1 MSVKTQ
7 RTEGSGTSQLLQTIR
22 SAGYN
27 KDVTIA
33 LATVKGVEPLV
44 IRLAGE
50 NFDLEEDD
58 IIVARSLRERVITAH
73 ITDISTNPAGDHS
86 HSGDSGGSTSTD
98 GSHTHA
104 IDAEATVTLP
114 SPLEVDAKVI
124 VAIHEISAADKEFYV
139 IDIESEA
146 PEGGGG

>member
-1 MSVKTQ
+1 MSVNAQ
-7 RTEGSGTSQLLQTIR
+7 RTEGSGTSQLLDQIR
-22 SAGYN
+22 STGYN
-27 KDVTIA
+27 KDVTFA
-33 LATVKGVEPLV
+33 LARVVSIDPLV

-50 NFDLEEDD
+50 SFDLEEDD

-73 ITDISTNPAGDHS
+73 ITDISTESAGSHS
-86 HSGDSGGSTSTD
+86 HSGDSGGSTSTN

-104 IDAEATVTLP
+104 ISGNATVTLP

-139 IDIESEA
+139 IDMPGEA
-146 PEGGGG
+146 PEGGGE

>member
-1 MSVKTQ
+1 MSVKDE
-7 RTEGSGTSQLLQTIR
+7 RNEGSGATKLLQSIR
-22 SAGYN
+22 KAGYN
-27 KDVTIA
+27 KDVTFA
-33 LATVKGVEPLV
+33 LATVKAVEPLV

-50 NFDLEEDD
+50 NFDLDEDD

-73 ITDISTNPAGDHS
+73 ITDISTQPAGDHS

-104 IDAEATVTLP
+104 IDGEATITLP
-114 SPLEVDAKVI
+114 SPLAVDAKVI

-139 IDIESEA
+139 IDMPGEA
-146 PEGGGG
+146 PEGGGE